1 MCILEKILS
10 RLDRRSFG
18 NIREDKTLKISL
30 QWDPSF
36 LREEMISYLT
46 ISAFFIKTSVD
57 VTLQFTDEGSP

>member
-10 RLDRRSFG
+10 RLDRRSFS